1 MKPVTRLFLIGAPVL
16 VVAAVLFGGGGGSEV
31 LADHPPERPD
41 RSDAPDPL
49 GSGASG
55 GKDGKGDKEKAEE
68 SEETER
74 RLAALPPG
82 LADPG
87 MKEIAAKIMASADH
101 STLEWRGQYGVI
113 EDLGDGNGYT
123 AGIIGFCSGTAD
135 MLHLVESYTS
145 DHPDNPLARY
155 LPALREVNGTDSHE
169 GLDPDFPAA
178 WAKAAESPDFR
189 AAQDRT
195 RDRLYFEPAVRLAKL
210 DGLGTLG
217 QFIYYDAMVLHGPGT
232 DARGFYGIRK
242 TARERAATAADG
254 GDEKT
259 YLNAFLDGARQ
270 VMKTK
275 SVVSQRDSS
284 RIDTA
289 QRIFL
294 RDGNTAL
301 EPPLTWQMYGETF
314 RIPAR

>member
-16 VVAAVLFGGGGGSEV
+16 IAAAVLFGGGGGSEV
-31 LADHPPERPD
+31 LADHPPEHPG
-41 RSDAPDPL
+41 RSDAPEK
-49 GSGASG
+49 A
-55 GKDGKGDKEKAEE
+55 DGKADDKADGKADDEA
-68 SEETER
+68 ER
-74 RLAALPPG
+74 RLDALPPG
-82 LADPG
+82 LADPE

-101 STLEWRGQYGVI
+101 STLDWRGQYGAI

-135 MLHLVESYTS
+135 MLDLVTSYTRS
-145 DHPDNPLARY
+145 HPDNPLARY
-155 LPALREVNGTDSHE
+155 LPALRAVDGTDSHE
-169 GLDPDFPAA
+169 GLDPGFPAA
-178 WAKAAESPDFR
+178 WAKAAESPEFR

-217 QFIYYDAMVLHGPGT
+217 QFIYYDAMVLHGSGT
-232 DARGFYGIRK
+232 DARGFHGIRK
-242 TARERAATAADG
+242 AARERADTVADG

-259 YLNAFLDGARQ
+259 YLNAFLDVGRQ

-289 QRIFL
+289 QRVFL
-294 RDGNTAL
+294 RDGNMAL
-301 EPPLTWQMYGETF
+301 EPPLTWQMYGDTF